1 MHIVVKLTE
10 GRTSLDRDYI
20 DILQQGRKFKIYL
33 NTALE
38 LEVYDEKDKKLKTLP
53 AVGAKASNAE
63 FKQMKK
69 QLCLQIDAGQSMRG
83 KAFSKQMNKKNGAV
97 PKRFC
102 TVFMY

>member
-1 MHIVVKLTE
+1 MARRRVLT
-10 GRTSLDRDYI
+10 L
-20 DILQQGRKFKIYL
+20 L

-83 KAFSKQMNKKNGAV
+83 KAFSKQMNKKWCSSEKV
-97 PKRFC
+97 LHRFYVLSLYRNSSIFIIKLVTKPFC
-102 TVFMY
+102 KM